1 MSGHSKWA
9 NIQHRKG
16 RQDAKRSNLWTKLVR
31 EIIVAARVGGSGDP
45 DMNSR
50 LRLAISKARDGNVPK
65 DTIQNAIL
73 KGTGQLEGVNY
84 EEIRYEGYGIG
95 GASLI
100 IDCTTDN
107 RTRTV
112 ADVRHVLSKHGGNLG
127 SEGSVSFQFRHC
139 GEFLFAPGTSE
150 DAVMEAALEA
160 GADDVV
166 TNEDGSV
173 ECVCEPAAYD
183 AVSKAF
189 EAAGLTPVSSEITMK
204 PLNEVELSGEDAAK
218 MQRLIDALED
228 LDDVSHVYTSAV
240 FDEAEVE

>member
-31 EIIVAARVGGSGDP
+31 EIIVAARVGGGGDP

-50 LRLAISKARDGNVPK
+50 LRLAISKAREGNVPK

-73 KGTGQLEGVNY
+73 KGTGQLEGVSY
-84 EEIRYEGYGIG
+84 EEVRYEGYGVG

-112 ADVRHVLSKHGGNLG
+112 ADVRHELTKHGGNLG
-127 SEGSVSFQFRHC
+127 TEGSVSFQFKHC

-150 DAVMEAALEA
+150 DKVMETALEA

-166 TNEDGSV
+166 TNDDGSIEV
-173 ECVCEPAAYD
+173 VCAPEAFD
-183 AVSKAF
+183 AVQKGF
-189 EAAGLTPVSSEITMK
+189 EAAGLAPVSADVTMK
-204 PLNEVELSGEDAAK
+204 PLNEIELTGDDASK
-218 MQRLIDALED
+218 MRKLIDALED
-228 LDDVSHVYTSAV
+228 LDDVSNVYTSAV
-240 FDEAEVE
+240 FNDEE